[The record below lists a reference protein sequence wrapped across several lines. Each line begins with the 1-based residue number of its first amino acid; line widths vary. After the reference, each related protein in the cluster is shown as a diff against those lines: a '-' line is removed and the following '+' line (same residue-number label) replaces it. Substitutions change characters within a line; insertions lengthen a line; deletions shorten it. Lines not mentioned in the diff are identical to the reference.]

1 MKNVKKAIFTRQHG
15 MKFLL
20 ILCLLTLPLINSCS
34 SVSDGKQTGKAE
46 EEKTRETAMFQ
57 LEPFIVNIAD
67 QTDSRFLKAC
77 LCLEVAGPAAAE
89 MAKAKTGVL
98 RDAIIM
104 IVTSKT
110 YDSISQP
117 EGRAEIKE
125 QIRMS
130 AARILGENLVHDVY
144 FTDFITQ

>member
-1 MKNVKKAIFTRQHG
+1 MKNVKGQHE
-15 MKFLL
+15 MKLKGFLL
-20 ILCLLTLPLINSCS
+20 ILYLLALSLINSCS
-34 SVSDGKQTGKAE
+34 SVSDGKQAE
-46 EEKTRETAMFQ
+46 EKVKETAMFQ

-89 MAKAKTGVL
+89 KAKAKTGVL

-104 IVTSKT
+104 IVSSKT

-117 EGRAEIKE
+117 EGRAELKE
-125 QIRMS
+125 QVKIS
-130 AARILGENLVHDVY
+130 AAQILGENLVRDVY
-144 FTDFITQ
+144 LTDFITQ